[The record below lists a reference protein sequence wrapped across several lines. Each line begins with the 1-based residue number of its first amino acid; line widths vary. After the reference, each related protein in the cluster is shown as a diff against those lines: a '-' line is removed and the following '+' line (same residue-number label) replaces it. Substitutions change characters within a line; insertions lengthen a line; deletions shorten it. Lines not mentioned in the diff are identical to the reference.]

1 MKNQTLKPGKI
12 TGCLLMLAVLTPCPV
27 FAKDI
32 QPSIQTLVN
41 QEIVIQDNWA
51 GQSITLIKEKDQYFI
66 LRKIF
71 GSGVPV
77 ARTIKYRAVFD
88 GENQLSFSGNAADRG
103 GQPVNEKFTL
113 SIDRYGTSL
122 YLNGLKVTTK

>member
-1 MKNQTLKPGKI
+1 
-12 TGCLLMLAVLTPCPV
+12 MLSALSSHTV
-27 FAKDI
+27 FARETRSPI
-32 QPSIQTLVN
+32 QSLVN
-41 QEIVIQDNWA
+41 REIVIQDNWA
-51 GQSITLIKEKDQYFI
+51 GQSITLMKEKDQYFI

-88 GENQLSFSGNAADRG
+88 GENQLSFSGNAAGRND
-103 GQPVNEKFTL
+103 QPVNEKFTL
-113 SIDRYGTSL
+113 NIDRYGISL